1 MDISQKIVTIILAKR
16 ECLWANYLTKNDNYK
31 FSVSQESKGLSKGY
45 LSVNREN

>member
-16 ECLWANYLTKNDNYK
+16 ECLWANYLKNDNYK
-31 FSVSQESKGLSKGY
+31 FSVSQERKGLSKGY